1 VTTPYRAGGSHGAQC
16 IACGAERTA
25 DARVCAACG
34 AEANAVRCAAC
45 MTLNAIGDDACAQCG
60 ALLEPEPELV
70 PTELICPRGCGGL
83 SAVADMHECTRCGGI
98 FVSNEALGELVMR
111 HKDHIGVTIRPPDLP
126 ADHVTY
132 IPCPKCNVR
141 MNRTVFGKSSGVIV
155 DVCKKHGTWFDARE
169 LTASLAFIERGG
181 LELVAKREAERK
193 AEEARKHEVERRTK
207 GFDAASSTSSHRI
220 GSSDIASTA
229 DTLRGLVEILLS
241 L

>member
-1 VTTPYRAGGSHGAQC
+1 
-16 IACGAERTA
+16 
-25 DARVCAACG
+25 
-34 AEANAVRCAAC
+34 
-45 MTLNAIGDDACAQCG
+45 MTLNAIGDDACSQCG
-60 ALLEPEPELV
+60 APLEPEPELV

-83 SAVADMHECTRCGGI
+83 SVVADICECPRCGGI

-111 HKDHIGVTIRPPDLP
+111 HRDHVGTTIRPPELP

-155 DVCKKHGTWFDARE
+155 DVCKQHGTWFDARE

-181 LELVAKREAERK
+181 LQLVEKREAERK
-193 AEEARKHEVERRTK
+193 AREAREKEVERRTK
-207 GFDAASSTSSHRI
+207 GFEAATLSSSHPI
-220 GSSDIASTA
+220 GTSDLADHA